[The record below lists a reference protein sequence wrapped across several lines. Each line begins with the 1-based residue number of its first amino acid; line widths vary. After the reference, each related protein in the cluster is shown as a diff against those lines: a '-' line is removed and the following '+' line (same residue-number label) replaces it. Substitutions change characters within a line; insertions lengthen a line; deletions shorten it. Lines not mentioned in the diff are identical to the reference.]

1 MTTSWHTEE
10 DEENEV
16 EDGKGVDGTRKKPK
30 TSTQRLL
37 PSSPTKHCPYL
48 DLAPDER
55 YPSRRKCLSRLYSTG
70 TFSLK
75 GASRQA
81 FPLQGCTA
89 EHRTALHSTARLN
102 GIVGLA
108 WLGWVLVDD
117 GGTQS
122 MTGRLLTAIH
132 AA

>member
-1 MTTSWHTEE
+1 MK
-10 DEENEV
+10 DI
-16 EDGKGVDGTRKKPK
+16 P
-30 TSTQRLL
+30 
-37 PSSPTKHCPYL
+37 
-48 DLAPDER
+48 A
-55 YPSRRKCLSRLYSTG
+55 
-70 TFSLK
+70 
-75 GASRQA
+75 GASASRVSTVQVLLA
-81 FPLQGCTA
+81 LRAPAGKLFRCRVAQQSTA
-89 EHRTALHSTARLN
+89 PYRTALHSTARLN